1 MANEFLDQLLQNE
14 PNEMETDE
22 IKELRERQAKIQRDI
37 STLQEGLTKIKDALS
52 KL

>member
-14 PNEMETDE
+14 PNDMETDE
-22 IKELRERQAKIQRDI
+22 MKELRERQVKIQSDI
-37 STLQEGLTKIKDALS
+37 STLQEGLTKIKDSLS